1 MVALAAAGA
10 PAFEQAPSRAA
21 GLPREAV
28 VSPPPPEHRAD
39 RGLETYLYRVGP
51 YALGPYDVLRRTDAV
66 KPPPV
71 AGSIVGMDVRV
82 LDPAGHPI
90 PQYVTMLHHLV
101 FTNGGP
107 DGRRRDGA
115 CPGRPVNER
124 FFGTSEELRPM
135 TLPPGYGYPTA
146 PSDRWKMIWMLMNHR
161 AQPREA
167 YIEYRVT
174 VDPSPGLTPVKPYWL
189 SVVPCVS
196 DPQYTV
202 PGGLRRGASQSRST
216 VFRMPVSGRIVAVGG
231 HLHGGGRRLVLSQ
244 PGCGNR
250 PLFVSK
256 PTYAPPGDP
265 LYRVEPLLHE
275 PDPKDMSWF
284 QSRTGWAVRQ
294 GDPLRVSAE
303 YGGHRPH
310 MRVMG
315 IAHVYVAP
323 DPEPRP
329 PCAPSPTDAQ
339 MLGPDFAG
347 RPSPPGV
354 NITLAGYDGRGVA
367 HPIGGPRGRFRRLRG
382 SARVLVRSFSF
393 APPNLSIPRG
403 ASVRWTF
410 KSAVQHDATL
420 ARGPRGF
427 AAPYSR
433 RGDSFRRRFEVP
445 GEYRIYCSLHPVYM
459 SQVVRVRRR

>member
-1 MVALAAAGA
+1 
-10 PAFEQAPSRAA
+10 
-21 GLPREAV
+21 
-28 VSPPPPEHRAD
+28 
-39 RGLETYLYRVGP
+39 
-51 YALGPYDVLRRTDAV
+51 
-66 KPPPV
+66 
-71 AGSIVGMDVRV
+71 
-82 LDPAGHPI
+82 
-90 PQYVTMLHHLV
+90 
-101 FTNGGP
+101 
-107 DGRRRDGA
+107 
-115 CPGRPVNER
+115 
-124 FFGTSEELRPM
+124 M
-135 TLPPGYGYPTA
+135 TLPRGYGYPTA

-161 AQPREA
+161 AEPRRA

-202 PGGLRRGASQSRST
+202 PGGRRRGATHSRSRT
-216 VFRMPVSGRIVAVGG
+216 FAMPVSGRIVAVGG

-256 PTYAPPGDP
+256 PTYAPAGDP
-265 LYRVEPLLHE
+265 LYRVKPLLHE

-284 QSRTGWAVRQ
+284 QSGTGWAVRK
-294 GDPLRVSAE
+294 GDALRVSAE
-303 YGGHRPH
+303 YDGHRPH

-323 DPEPRP
+323 DPAPRP
-329 PCAPSPTDAQ
+329 RCAPPPADAQ
-339 MLGPDFAG
+339 VLGPDFAG

-354 NITLAGYDGRGVA
+354 SITLASYDGRGVA
-367 HPIGGPRGRFRRLRG
+367 RPIRGPRGRFRRLRG
-382 SARVLVRSFSF
+382 GARVVVRSFSF
-393 APPNLSIPRG
+393 APTNLSIPRG

-420 ARGPRGF
+420 AHGPRGF

-433 RGDSFRRRFEVP
+433 RGATFRRRFEVA

-459 SQVVRVRRR
+459 SQVIRVRRR